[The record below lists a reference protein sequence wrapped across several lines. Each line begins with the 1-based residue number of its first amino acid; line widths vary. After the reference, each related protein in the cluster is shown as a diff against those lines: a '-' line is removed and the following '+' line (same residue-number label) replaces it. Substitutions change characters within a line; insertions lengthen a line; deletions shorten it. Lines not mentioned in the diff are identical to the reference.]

1 MTSVTSARHKR
12 FALKVTTW
20 GTLKLTRDQEIALI
34 ACTFDLVNL
43 QAWIHAIPLVTS
55 KWTCVNTTL

>member
-1 MTSVTSARHKR
+1 MTSVASARHKR
-12 FALKVTTW
+12 FALKVTMW

-34 ACTFDLVNL
+34 ACTLDLVNL
-43 QAWIHAIPLVTS
+43 QAWIHAISLVTS